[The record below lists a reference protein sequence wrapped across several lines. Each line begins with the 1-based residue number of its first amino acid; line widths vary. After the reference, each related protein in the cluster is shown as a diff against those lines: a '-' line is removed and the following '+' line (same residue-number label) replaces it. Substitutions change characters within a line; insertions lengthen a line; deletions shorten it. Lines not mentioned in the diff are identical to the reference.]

1 MRQIQ
6 SLLMI
11 GMLVASCT
19 TNTKSDLSKTVSDYY
34 HTYNERADV
43 EKMLTYYA
51 PNVVFEDIITGDR
64 IEGKNALRE
73 FLDWD
78 NPNFQ
83 QLDNSLLVIETIII
97 EEGNAA
103 IKGYFKKFKWGD
115 TAFEPMHFT
124 TLLTFDDTKHI
135 TKQVDWINY
144 PSSLVNYSERKN
156 SNLWLPAQ

>member
-1 MRQIQ
+1 MRQVRT
-6 SLLMI
+6 LLMM

-19 TNTKSDLSKTVSDYY
+19 TSTESDLSKTVRDYY
-34 HTYNERADV
+34 NTYNERADV

-51 PNVVFEDIITGDR
+51 PNVVFEDIINGDR
-64 IEGKNALRE
+64 IEGKDALRE

-78 NPNFQ
+78 NPNFH
-83 QLDNSLLVIETIII
+83 QLDDTLLVIQSIII
-97 EEGNAA
+97 QDHHAA
-103 IKGYFKKFKWGD
+103 IKGYFKEFKWGD

-124 TLLTFDDTKHI
+124 TLLTFDDTKRI